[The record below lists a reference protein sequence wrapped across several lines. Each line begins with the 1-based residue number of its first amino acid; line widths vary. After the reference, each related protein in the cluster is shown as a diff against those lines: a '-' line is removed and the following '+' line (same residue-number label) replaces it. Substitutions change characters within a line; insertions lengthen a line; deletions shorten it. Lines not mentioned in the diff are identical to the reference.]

1 MRRRLVWLALAVV
14 AVVVVLAVVAVLT
27 TQPDLSDHRDQVDR
41 AWTPLRVPLVARY
54 QALGGVLQ
62 ALDGAGAQ
70 GRTVTK
76 DLAATLARWERLA
89 SVDDPATQAPLA
101 NDLEGLAAR
110 VQANVSASDRL
121 NASTSVK
128 AALQAFHTAVVSPPA
143 VAAYNRAV
151 RGYQRA
157 RTGTIRGPV
166 ADILGF
172 DARPQLVLGS

>member
-14 AVVVVLAVVAVLT
+14 AVVVVLGVVAVLT

-54 QALGGVLQ
+54 QKLGGVLET
-62 ALDGAGAQ
+62 LDAAGAQ
-70 GRTVTK
+70 GRSVTK
-76 DLAATLARWERLA
+76 DLAATLARWDRLA
-89 SVDDPATQAPLA
+89 HVDDPAAQAPLA
-101 NDLEGLAAR
+101 NDLEALAAR

-121 NASTSVK
+121 NASTTIK
-128 AALQAFHTAVVSPPA
+128 AALQGFNNAVVSPPA

-151 RGYQRA
+151 RAYQHA

-166 ADILGF
+166 ADLLGF
-172 DARPQLVLGS
+172 DARPQLVLGL